1 MFDED
6 ELFPISA
13 LQHFVFC
20 PRRCAL
26 VHIEQIWTENQFTVE
41 GDILHE
47 RVDELGRESRTS
59 LIVSHGVGIRS
70 LRFGVTGKV
79 DVVEFRLKNGL
90 SELQGGCTLEGKSGT
105 WTPYP
110 IEYKRGT
117 ARRGFGDDIQIC
129 AQALCLEEMLGCPV
143 PAGSIYYAST
153 RKRRE
158 IAFDVPLRAA
168 TTTAILGVRAL
179 LTAGLTPPAEYGKKC
194 DTCSLFDRCQPKISE
209 AGKDPRRYVARY
221 LEGM

>member
-6 ELFPISA
+6 ELLPISA

-47 RVDELGRESRTS
+47 RVDELGRESRST

-70 LRFGVTGKV
+70 LHFGVTGKI
-79 DVVEFRLKNGL
+79 DVVEFRLSG
-90 SELQGGCTLEGKSGT
+90 ETHVGCKLMGKAGA
-105 WTPYP
+105 WIPYP

-129 AQALCLEEMLGCPV
+129 AQALCLEEMLACSV

-158 IAFDVPLRAA
+158 IHFDDKLRAE
-168 TTTAILGVRAL
+168 TTAAIVGVRAL
-179 LTAGLTPPAEYGKKC
+179 IAAGTTPPPEYSKKC
-194 DTCSLFDRCQPKISE
+194 DTCSLFDLCQPKLPAS
-209 AGKDPRRYVARY
+209 GKDPRRYLARY

>member
-1 MFDED
+1 MFDEE

-26 VHIEQIWTENQFTVE
+26 VHIEQIWTENKFTVE

-47 RVDELGRESRTS
+47 RVDELGRESRSS

-79 DVVEFRLKNGL
+79 DVVEFRLNNGAASGCQL
-90 SELQGGCTLEGKSGT
+90 SGKADS
-105 WTPYP
+105 WIPYP

-117 ARRGFGDDIQIC
+117 ARRGFGDDVQIC
-129 AQALCLEEMLGCPV
+129 AQALCLEEMLECSV

-158 IAFDVPLRAA
+158 IAFDDKLRAE
-168 TTTAILGVRAL
+168 TTTAILGVRSLIA
-179 LTAGLTPPAEYGKKC
+179 AGVTPPPEYGKKC
-194 DTCSLFDRCQPKISE
+194 DTCSLFDLCQPKLS
-209 AGKDPRRYVARY
+209 ASGKDPRRYLTRY

>member
-1 MFDED
+1 MFEED
-6 ELFPISA
+6 ELLPISA

-41 GDILHE
+41 GDMLHE
-47 RVDELGRESRTS
+47 RVDELGRESRS
-59 LIVSHGVGIRS
+59 ALIVSHGAGIRS
-70 LRFGVTGKV
+70 LRFGITGKV
-79 DVVEFRLKNGL
+79 DVVEFRLNG
-90 SELQGGCTLEGKSGT
+90 ETQRGCKLAGKAGT

-117 ARRGFGDDIQIC
+117 ARRGLGDDIQIC
-129 AQALCLEEMLGCPV
+129 AQALCLEEMLECSV
-143 PAGSIYYAST
+143 PAGSIYYAAT

-158 IAFDVPLRAA
+158 IAFDAHLRAE
-168 TTTAILGVRAL
+168 TVTAILGVRSL
-179 LTAGLTPPAEYGKKC
+179 VTRGVTPPPEYGKKC
-194 DTCSLFDRCQPKISE
+194 DTCSLFDLCQPKLPAS
-209 AGKDPRRYVARY
+209 GKDPRRYLARY

>member
-1 MFDED
+1 MFNEE

-26 VHIEQIWTENQFTVE
+26 VHIEQIWTENKFTVE
-41 GDILHE
+41 GDILHQ
-47 RVDELGRESRTS
+47 RVDELGRESRSS

-70 LRFGVTGKV
+70 LRFGITGKV
-79 DVVEFRLKNGL
+79 DVVEFRLTGEA
-90 SELQGGCTLEGKSGT
+90 SCGCKLAGKIGN
-105 WTPYP
+105 WIPYP

-117 ARRGFGDDIQIC
+117 ARRGFGDEVQIC
-129 AQALCLEEMLGCPV
+129 AQALCLEEMLCCSV

-158 IAFDVPLRAA
+158 IDFDARLRAE
-168 TTTAILGVRAL
+168 TASAITGVRAL
-179 LTAGLTPPAEYGKKC
+179 IAAGITPPAEYGKKC
-194 DTCSLFDRCQPKISE
+194 DTCSLFDLCQPKLPVQ
-209 AGKDPRRYVARY
+209 GKDPRRYLARY
-221 LEGM
+221 LGEM

>member
-1 MFDED
+1 MFDEED
-6 ELFPISA
+6 LLPISA

-26 VHIEQIWTENQFTVE
+26 VHIEQVWMENQLTVE

-47 RVDELGRESRTS
+47 RVDEMGRESRVT

-70 LRFGVTGKV
+70 LRFGVTGRV
-79 DVVEFRLKNGL
+79 DVIEFRSSTEAEGN
-90 SELQGGCTLEGKSGT
+90 CTLAGKDGH

-110 IEYKRGT
+110 IEYKRGSP
-117 ARRGFGDDIQIC
+117 RRGFGDDIQIC
-129 AQALCLEEMLGCPV
+129 AQALCLEEMLECTV

-158 IAFDVPLRAA
+158 ILFSAPLRDQTMA
-168 TTTAILGVRAL
+168 AILGLRTL
-179 LTAGLTPPAEYGKKC
+179 LAAGVTPAPVYGKKC
-194 DTCSLFDRCQPKISE
+194 DTCSLFDLCQPKIPL
-209 AGKDPRRYVARY
+209 AGKDPGLYVARY
-221 LEGM
+221 LEEM

>member
-1 MFDED
+1 MFDEE

-26 VHIEQIWTENQFTVE
+26 VHIEQIWTENKFTVE

-47 RVDELGRESRTS
+47 RVDELGRESRS
-59 LIVSHGVGIRS
+59 ALIVSHGVGIRS
-70 LRFGVTGKV
+70 LRFGITGKV
-79 DVVEFRLKNGL
+79 DVVEFRLNHGAD
-90 SELQGGCTLEGKSGT
+90 GGCTLAGKTGS
-105 WTPYP
+105 WIPYP

-117 ARRGFGDDIQIC
+117 ARRGFGDDVQIC
-129 AQALCLEEMLGCPV
+129 AQALCLEEMLECSV

-158 IAFDVPLRAA
+158 IDFDDGLRAA
-168 TTTAILGVRAL
+168 TATAITGVRAL
-179 LTAGLTPPAEYGKKC
+179 MAAGVTPPPEYGKKC
-194 DTCSLFDRCQPKISE
+194 DTCSLFDLCQPKLPTS
-209 AGKDPRRYVARY
+209 GKDLRRYVARY
-221 LEGM
+221 LEGL